1 MQTLFIDRK
10 NTEIEVDGGRLIVRI
25 GGVHP
30 NFSVPVN
37 VLEFLVIS
45 AAVSFSSNLITKLN
59 RAGITTVFINPR
71 QIDTSTMTHGMLH
84 NNAERRLLQ
93 YQAVSSAEHRQ
104 LYSRELVRGKLRAQ
118 RAMLMKAL
126 RKRPDCRYKL
136 TTGIERL
143 GAMITRLEE
152 MDNVDSLRGVEG
164 AAGAAYF
171 EAYQAIFPPSL
182 NFTGR
187 NRRPPL
193 DPVNVILSL
202 SFTLLHAEA
211 VRVLFSTGFDPLL
224 GIYHAPT
231 FGRESLACDMV
242 ESFRPLAEHWVWRL
256 FAEETLRADHFSS
269 GQGVNEMPCMLG
281 KAGRA
286 IYYASYE
293 SMAVVWRRL
302 MRRAARAWLNRV
314 QQDFGENSNHHLL
327 ESFNSSADNTI
338 DFTED

>member
-10 NTEIEVDGGRLIVRI
+10 NTELEVDGGRLIARI
-25 GGVHP
+25 AGVHP
-30 NFSVPVN
+30 NFSVPIN

-71 QIDTSTMTHGMLH
+71 QIDASTMTHGMMH

-93 YQAVSSAEHRQ
+93 YKAVSSAEHRQ
-104 LYSRELVRGKLRAQ
+104 MYSCELVRDKLRAQ
-118 RAMLMKAL
+118 RLMLLKAL

-143 GAMITRLEE
+143 SGMITRLDE
-152 MDNVDSLRGVEG
+152 MHNVDSLRGVEG

-171 EAYQAIFPPSL
+171 EAYQTIFPPSL

-211 VRVLFSTGFDPLL
+211 VRVLFATGFDPLL
-224 GIYHAPT
+224 GIYHTPS

-256 FAEETLRADHFSS
+256 FAEETLRADHFSK
-269 GQGVNEMPCMLG
+269 GTAANDMPCMLG

-286 IYYASYE
+286 IYYSSYE
-293 SMAVVWRRL
+293 HMAVVWRRL
-302 MRRAARAWLNRV
+302 MRRTARNWLARLKT
-314 QQDFGENSNHHLL
+314 DFIKESGMDCSGVADFL
-327 ESFNSSADNTI
+327 ESDI
-338 DFTED
+338 RVEDR